1 MKNSEEKECEAKS
14 EEEIVKK
21 HAVKSENS
29 SLSFLKLLR
38 QYCPRSGQKLV
49 SSILRAC
56 ISCRNWDAVKIMLES
71 RSVHGNTYPDFVANL
86 IKHGDAFLLCLYM
99 RNVTD
104 PRFSDTLLILKYIL
118 KLSVRSGKSLAVVRN
133 QWRQRAVVAISRLSE
148 KGIVEDRNEN
158 KLCSVDVGIKGN
170 GRKSG
175 MDKDDIERTILLCL
189 AVDHF
194 QPFELCLHN
203 LLAFGHDEA
212 VLTSFFTQ
220 LEGAEVYKL
229 LHYLE
234 KWLEKY
240 YSRDG
245 SMFSLSAMK
254 KELWVPS
261 LSDVIRWISVL
272 LDVHMMRLVLSNDVH
287 KKLRSM
293 QLSVKGLVEVGHKC
307 ASLVGVLEHIQENS
321 DLPEPNA
328 PHENSDHVIEY
339 LEI

>member
-1 MKNSEEKECEAKS
+1 MKNNEEKECEAMSK
-14 EEEIVKK
+14 EEIVKK
-21 HAVKSENS
+21 PVKSENRT
-29 SLSFLKLLR
+29 LLFLKLLK
-38 QYCPRSGQKLV
+38 QYCPKSGQKLV

-56 ISCRNWDAVKIMLES
+56 ISCKNWDAVKSMLES
-71 RSVHGNTYPDFVANL
+71 YSIHGNTYPDFVANL
-86 IKHGDAFLLCLYM
+86 IKHNDAFLLCLYM

-104 PRFSDTLLILKYIL
+104 SRFSDTLLILKYIL
-118 KLSVRSGKSLAVVRN
+118 KLSVRSGKGLAVVRN
-133 QWRQRAVVAISRLSE
+133 HWRQRAGLAISRLSG
-148 KGIVEDRNEN
+148 KGIVEGRNEN
-158 KLCSVDVGIKGN
+158 SVDGGMKGN
-170 GRKSG
+170 GIKSVL
-175 MDKDDIERTILLCL
+175 DKDDIERAVLLCL

-212 VLTSFFTQ
+212 VLTSFFTH
-220 LEGAEVYKL
+220 LEGAEVHKL

-240 YSRDG
+240 CSRHG
-245 SMFSLSAMK
+245 SILSSSMTK
-254 KELWVPS
+254 KDLWVPS
-261 LSDVIRWISVL
+261 LSDVLRWISVL

-287 KKLRSM
+287 KTLRSI

-307 ASLVGVLEHIQENS
+307 ASLVGVLEHIRENS
-321 DLPEPNA
+321 GLPDPNA